1 VRFEI
6 TPIVCFE
13 CFTFISNLWKCVL
26 AAGRKLVP
34 KLAALADAND
44 QEFFSALSGGE
55 DAALLAALK
64 KLASAHDLRK
74 IPVQ

>member
-1 VRFEI
+1 
-6 TPIVCFE
+6 
-13 CFTFISNLWKCVL
+13 
-26 AAGRKLVP
+26 LVP

-44 QEFFSALSGGE
+44 QEFFSALSGAE

>member
-1 VRFEI
+1 
-6 TPIVCFE
+6 
-13 CFTFISNLWKCVL
+13 
-26 AAGRKLVP
+26 LVP

-44 QEFFSALSGGE
+44 EEFFSALSG
-55 DAALLAALK
+55 AALLAALK